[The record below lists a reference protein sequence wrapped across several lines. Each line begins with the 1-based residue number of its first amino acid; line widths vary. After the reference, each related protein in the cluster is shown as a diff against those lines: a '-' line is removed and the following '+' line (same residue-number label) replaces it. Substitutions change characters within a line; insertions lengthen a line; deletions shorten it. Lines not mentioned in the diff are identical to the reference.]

1 MLELRR
7 IFQYKRPIFLIS
19 VDIFRSGQPESLQ
32 QLIFRMMI
40 MTLRIFISRPMML
53 LLFCQRCMLQL
64 QSRCKYSLCVLT
76 CFDIEIKSV
85 IISHGVMERKLLTL
99 LFCLYA
105 HFQKCS
111 VCHYVLIF
119 IHVTSWSV
127 VHVDVVLHN
136 FMPVFS
142 NNNLDFILC
151 GLLWDCSCGNSI
163 VAILWS

>member
-7 IFQYKRPIFLIS
+7 IFQYKRPIFFIS
-19 VDIFRSGQPESLQ
+19 VEIFRSGQPESLQ

-40 MTLRIFISRPMML
+40 VTLRIFISRPMML

-76 CFDIEIKSV
+76 HCDIERKSV
-85 IISHGVMERKLLTL
+85 NYQLQSNGKETSNIIVLSL
-99 LFCLYA
+99 
-105 HFQKCS
+105 CS
-111 VCHYVLIF
+111 LSRVLCVPYVLIF

-127 VHVDVVLHN
+127 VHADVVLHN
-136 FMPVFS
+136 FSPVFS

-151 GLLWDCSCGNSI
+151 RLSWNCSCGNG